1 MGGGV
6 RSGQG
11 SDGAGVGLFEEES
24 GPCPRF
30 SGQLTQKG
38 KADLPGRP
46 RNQKDH
52 EGCTGK
58 GSVKE
63 EICNRQRCPKVG

>member
-1 MGGGV
+1 MG
-6 RSGQG
+6 SGQG

-24 GPCPRF
+24 GPLSSVFWTVDPER
-30 SGQLTQKG
+30 
-38 KADLPGRP
+38 KADLHGRP

-52 EGCTGK
+52 EGYTGK

-63 EICNRQRCPKVG
+63 EIYNRQRCPKVG